1 MYKNCN
7 IYIMELI
14 EGILWIIAGFV
25 PSLIALE
32 VIGWRLAIKKRTKP
46 TQEVKMPQ
54 WTV

>member
-14 EGILWIIAGFV
+14 ENIVWIASGFIATLV
-25 PSLIALE
+25 SME
-32 VIGWRLAIKKRTKP
+32 IGWRLASKKHTKP
-46 TQEVKMPQ
+46 RQEVKMPQ